1 VRRPLAVELPL
12 GTHGAVADEFVLAV
26 VIELDQRMLRSMR
39 HVTIQ
44 TGRRS
49 FMLEHD
55 DALRLLEHV
64 QRDGGVGRPEAERPL
79 LHAINDRG
87 SADVRWS
94 AEGKR
99 GALNALAAWIAADG
113 ILDMPEVIQQL
124 LRELT
129 RDLGVP
135 PFDAT

>member
-1 VRRPLAVELPL
+1 MELAL
-12 GTHGAVADEFVLAV
+12 GADVAGEDDFVLAV
-26 VIELDQRMLRSMR
+26 VIEVDRRMLRSMR

-64 QRDGGVGRPEAERPL
+64 QRDGGVGGPEAERPL

-94 AEGKR
+94 AEGKQA
-99 GALNALAAWIAADG
+99 ALDALAAWIAADG
-113 ILDMPEVIQQL
+113 ILEMPTVIQQL
-124 LRELT
+124 LHELR

-135 PFDAT
+135 PFDSN